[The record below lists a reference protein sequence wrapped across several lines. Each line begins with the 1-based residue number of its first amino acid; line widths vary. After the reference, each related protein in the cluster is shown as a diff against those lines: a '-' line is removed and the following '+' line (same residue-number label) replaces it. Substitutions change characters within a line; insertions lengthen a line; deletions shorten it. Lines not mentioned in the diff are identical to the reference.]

1 MRRINTTEAPAAVGP
16 YSQGIV
22 TGNLLYTAGQIALT
36 AEGQLIK
43 GSIEEE
49 THQVMTNLKAI
60 LGAAGCR
67 FANVVQTRVYITDME
82 LFPRVNEVYAQYFPK
97 DEVPVRECVV
107 AAPPLE
113 GAHVEMSMIA
123 EVPTITYNEHC

>member
-1 MRRINTTEAPAAVGP
+1 MRRIHTAEAPAAVGP

-36 AEGQLIK
+36 PGGKLIEGT
-43 GSIEEE
+43 IEDE
-49 THQVMTNLKAI
+49 THQVMANLKAI

-67 FANVVQTRVYITDME
+67 FANVVQARIYITDME
-82 LFPRVNEVYAQYFPK
+82 LFSRVNEVYAQYFP
-97 DEVPVRECVV
+97 EGEEPVRECVI

-113 GAHVEMSMIA
+113 GAHVEMSMVA
-123 EVPTITYNEHC
+123 EVPHNP